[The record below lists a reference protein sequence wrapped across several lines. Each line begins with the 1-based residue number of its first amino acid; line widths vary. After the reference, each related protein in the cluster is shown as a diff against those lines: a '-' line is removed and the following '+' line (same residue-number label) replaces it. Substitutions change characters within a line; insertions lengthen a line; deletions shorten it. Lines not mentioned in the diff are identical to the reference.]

1 MKKTCVL
8 LFGIVFIFIFTG
20 CSFLSSDA
28 PIRHS
33 ESAVESASSQT
44 DTVLS
49 REEPSDFDTNDAS
62 SAESAP
68 SAEEEKELF
77 LDYWNDAHFGNIV
90 NLPCDEDDSPQQYD
104 FWLISSIYLQE
115 KFPDKKEFDA
125 NGYACY
131 PTDYYSDLLHAMFGD
146 SFDYSN
152 YLPKSEN
159 GLTQICDAYDFGYVY
174 AELDSDSIVLDRQTL
189 SCSAKM
195 LWKEPGLV
203 KDLGVWHYTFAIH
216 PENQYSRYLLKH
228 IAGGSLFET
237 TIPFRE

>member
-1 MKKTCVL
+1 MKKSCAF

-33 ESAVESASSQT
+33 ESAVESPSSQA
-44 DTVLS
+44 DTIIS
-49 REEPSDFDTNDAS
+49 REEPSDSDTNDAS

-77 LDYWNDAHFGNIV
+77 LDYWNDTRLGYIV
-90 NLPCDEDDSPQQYD
+90 NIPCDDDDSPQQYE

-125 NGYACY
+125 DGYACY

-174 AELDSDSIVLDRQTL
+174 AELDSDSISSDGQTL

-228 IAGGSLFET
+228 IARDSLF
-237 TIPFRE
+237 

>member
-1 MKKTCVL
+1 MKKSCAF
-8 LFGIVFIFIFTG
+8 LFGIVFIFTG

-33 ESAVESASSQT
+33 ESAVESASSQA
-44 DTVLS
+44 DTILS
-49 REEPSDFDTNDAS
+49 REEPSDSDTNDAS

-77 LDYWNDAHFGNIV
+77 LDYWNDTRLGYIV
-90 NLPCDEDDSPQQYD
+90 NLPCDDDDSPQQYD

-115 KFPDKKEFDA
+115 KFPDKKEFDPD
-125 NGYACY
+125 GYACY

-174 AELDSDSIVLDRQTL
+174 AELDSDSISSDGQTL

-216 PENQYSRYLLKH
+216 PENQYSRYLLL
-228 IAGGSLFET
+228 SLHKSSAT
-237 TIPFRE
+237 Q

>member
-1 MKKTCVL
+1 MKKYYVI

-33 ESAVESASSQT
+33 ESAVESASSQA
-44 DTVLS
+44 DTILS
-49 REEPSDFDTNDAS
+49 HEEPSGSDTNDVP

-68 SAEEEKELF
+68 STEEEKELF
-77 LDYWNDAHFGNIV
+77 LDYWNDTRLGYIV
-90 NLPCDEDDSPQQYD
+90 NLPCDEDDSPQQYE

-125 NGYACY
+125 DGYACY

-152 YLPKSEN
+152 YLPKSED

-174 AELDSDSIVLDRQTL
+174 AELDSDSISSDGQTL

-203 KDLGVWHYTFAIH
+203 KDLGVWHYAFAIH

-228 IAGGSLFET
+228 IAGDSLF
-237 TIPFRE
+237 

>member
-1 MKKTCVL
+1 MKKSCVL
-8 LFGIVFIFIFTG
+8 LFGIVFILSG

-33 ESAVESASSQT
+33 ESAVESPSSQT

-49 REEPSDFDTNDAS
+49 REEPSDSDTNDAS
-62 SAESAP
+62 SAESVP
-68 SAEEEKELF
+68 SAEDEKELF
-77 LDYWNDAHFGNIV
+77 LDFWNDTRLGYIV
-90 NLPCDEDDSPQQYD
+90 NIPCDDDDSPQQYD

-125 NGYACY
+125 DGYACY
-131 PTDYYSDLLHAMFGD
+131 PTDYYSNLLHAMFGD

-174 AELDSDSIVLDRQTL
+174 AELDSDSISSDGQTL

-195 LWKEPGLV
+195 LWKEPGYV
-203 KDLGVWHYTFAIH
+203 KDLGVLHYTFAIH
-216 PENQYSRYLLKH
+216 PENQYSRYLLF
-228 IAGGSLFET
+228 SLHKSSAT
-237 TIPFRE
+237 K

>member
-8 LFGIVFIFIFTG
+8 LFGIVFILSG
-20 CSFLSSDA
+20 CSSPSSDT

-33 ESAVESASSQT
+33 EFAVESASSQT

-49 REEPSDFDTNDAS
+49 REESSDFDTSDAS
-62 SAESAP
+62 SAEGAP

-77 LDYWNDAHFGNIV
+77 LDFWNDAHFGNIV
-90 NLPCDEDDSPQQYD
+90 NIPCDEDDSPQQYD

-125 NGYACY
+125 DGYACY

-174 AELDSDSIVLDRQTL
+174 AELDSDSISSDGQTL

-216 PENQYSRYLLKH
+216 PENQYSRYMLKH
-228 IAGGSLFET
+228 IAGDSLF
-237 TIPFRE
+237 

>member
-1 MKKTCVL
+1 MKKSCAF

-33 ESAVESASSQT
+33 ESAVESPSSQA
-44 DTVLS
+44 DTIIS
-49 REEPSDFDTNDAS
+49 REEPSDSDTNDAS

-77 LDYWNDAHFGNIV
+77 LDYWNDTRLGYIV
-90 NLPCDEDDSPQQYD
+90 NIPCDDDDSPQQYE

-125 NGYACY
+125 DGYACY

-174 AELDSDSIVLDRQTL
+174 AELDSDSISLDGQTL

-195 LWKEPGLV
+195 IWKEPGYV
-203 KDLGVWHYTFAIH
+203 KDLGVLHYTFAIH

-228 IAGGSLFET
+228 IARDSLF
-237 TIPFRE
+237 

>member
-8 LFGIVFIFIFTG
+8 LLGIVFILSG

-33 ESAVESASSQT
+33 ESAVESPSSQT

-49 REEPSDFDTNDAS
+49 REEPSDSDMNNAS

-77 LDYWNDAHFGNIV
+77 LDFWNDTRLGYIV
-90 NLPCDEDDSPQQYD
+90 NIPCDDDDSPQQYE

-131 PTDYYSDLLHAMFGD
+131 PTDYYFKFLQAMFGD

-174 AELDSDSIVLDRQTL
+174 AELDSDSISLDGQTL

-195 LWKEPGLV
+195 IWKEPGYV
-203 KDLGVWHYTFAIH
+203 KDLGVLHYTFAIH
-216 PENQYSRYLLKH
+216 PENQYSRYLLL
-228 IAGGSLFET
+228 SLHKSSAT
-237 TIPFRE
+237 K

>member
-8 LFGIVFIFIFTG
+8 LFGIVFILSG

-62 SAESAP
+62 SAEGVLSE
-68 SAEEEKELF
+68 EEEKELF

-90 NLPCDEDDSPQQYD
+90 NLPCDDDDSPQQYD

-125 NGYACY
+125 DGYACY
-131 PTDYYSDLLHAMFGD
+131 PTDYYFNLLHAMFGD

-174 AELDSDSIVLDRQTL
+174 AELDSDSISSDGQTL

-216 PENQYSRYLLKH
+216 PENQYSRYMLKH
-228 IAGGSLFET
+228 IAGDSLF
-237 TIPFRE
+237 

>member
-1 MKKTCVL
+1 MKKSCAF
-8 LFGIVFIFIFTG
+8 LFGIVFIFTG

-33 ESAVESASSQT
+33 ESAVESASSQA
-44 DTVLS
+44 DTIIS
-49 REEPSDFDTNDAS
+49 HEEPSGSDTNDVS

-90 NLPCDEDDSPQQYD
+90 NLPCDDDDSPQQYD

-115 KFPDKKEFDA
+115 KFPDKKEFDPD
-125 NGYACY
+125 GYACY

-174 AELDSDSIVLDRQTL
+174 AELDSDSISSDGQTL

-228 IAGGSLFET
+228 IARDSLF
-237 TIPFRE
+237 

>member
-8 LFGIVFIFIFTG
+8 LFGIVFILSG
-20 CSFLSSDA
+20 CSFLSSDT

-33 ESAVESASSQT
+33 ESAIESASSQA
-44 DTVLS
+44 DTILS
-49 REEPSDFDTNDAS
+49 REEPSDSDTNDAS
-62 SAESAP
+62 STESAP
-68 SAEEEKELF
+68 STEEEKELF
-77 LDYWNDAHFGNIV
+77 LDYWNDTRLGYIV
-90 NLPCDEDDSPQQYD
+90 NLPCDDDSPQQYD

-125 NGYACY
+125 DGYACY
-131 PTDYYSDLLHAMFGD
+131 PTDYYFNLLHAMFGD

-174 AELDSDSIVLDRQTL
+174 AELDSDSISSDGQTL

-216 PENQYSRYLLKH
+216 PENQYSRYMLKH
-228 IAGGSLFET
+228 IARDSLF
-237 TIPFRE
+237 

>member
-1 MKKTCVL
+1 MKKNCVL
-8 LFGIVFIFIFTG
+8 LFGIVFILSG

-33 ESAVESASSQT
+33 ESAVESPSSQA
-44 DTVLS
+44 DTILS
-49 REEPSDFDTNDAS
+49 HEEPSDSDTNDVPS
-62 SAESAP
+62 VESAP
-68 SAEEEKELF
+68 STEEEKELF

-90 NLPCDEDDSPQQYD
+90 NLPCDDDDSPQQYD

-125 NGYACY
+125 DGYACY

-159 GLTQICDAYDFGYVY
+159 GLPQICDAYDFGYVY
-174 AELDSDSIVLDRQTL
+174 AELDSDSISSDGQTL

-216 PENQYSRYLLKH
+216 PENQYSRYLLL
-228 IAGGSLFET
+228 SLHKSSAT
-237 TIPFRE
+237 Q

>member
-1 MKKTCVL
+1 MKKSYAF

-33 ESAVESASSQT
+33 ESAVESPSSQA
-44 DTVLS
+44 DTILS

-62 SAESAP
+62 SAEGVLSE
-68 SAEEEKELF
+68 EEEKELF
-77 LDYWNDAHFGNIV
+77 LDYWNDAHLGNIV
-90 NLPCDEDDSPQQYD
+90 NLPCDDDDSPQQYD

-125 NGYACY
+125 DGYACY
-131 PTDYYSDLLHAMFGD
+131 PTDYYFNLLRSMFGD

-152 YLPKSEN
+152 YLPKSED

-174 AELDSDSIVLDRQTL
+174 AELDSDSISSDGQTL
-189 SCSAKM
+189 SCSAKI

-203 KDLGVWHYTFAIH
+203 KELGVWHYTFAIH
-216 PENQYSRYLLKH
+216 PENQYSRYMLKH
-228 IAGGSLFET
+228 IAGDSLF
-237 TIPFRE
+237 

>member
-1 MKKTCVL
+1 MKKSCAL
-8 LFGIVFIFIFTG
+8 LFGIVFILSG

-33 ESAVESASSQT
+33 ESAVESPSSQA
-44 DTVLS
+44 DTIIS
-49 REEPSDFDTNDAS
+49 REELSDSDTNDAS

-77 LDYWNDAHFGNIV
+77 LDYWNDTRLGYIV
-90 NLPCDEDDSPQQYD
+90 NIPCDDDDSPQQYE

-115 KFPDKKEFDA
+115 KFPDKKERDA

-131 PTDYYSDLLHAMFGD
+131 PTDYYFNLLRSMFGD

-174 AELDSDSIVLDRQTL
+174 AELDSDSISLDGQTL
-189 SCSAKM
+189 SCRAKM
-195 LWKEPGLV
+195 LWKEPGYV
-203 KDLGVWHYTFAIH
+203 KDLGVLHYTFAIH
-216 PENQYSRYLLKH
+216 PENQYSRYLLL
-228 IAGGSLFET
+228 SLHKSST
-237 TIPFRE
+237 TK

>member
-8 LFGIVFIFIFTG
+8 LFGIACIRSG
-20 CSFLSSDA
+20 CFSPSSDA

-33 ESAVESASSQT
+33 ESAVESAVESASSQA
-44 DTVLS
+44 DTILS
-49 REEPSDFDTNDAS
+49 HEEPSGSDTNDVS

-77 LDYWNDAHFGNIV
+77 LDYWNDTRLGYIV
-90 NLPCDEDDSPQQYD
+90 NLPCDDDDSPQQYD

-125 NGYACY
+125 DGYACY

-174 AELDSDSIVLDRQTL
+174 AELDSDSISLDGQTL

-195 LWKEPGLV
+195 IWKEPGYV
-203 KDLGVWHYTFAIH
+203 KDLGVLHYTFAIH

-228 IAGGSLFET
+228 IARDSLF
-237 TIPFRE
+237 

>member
-8 LFGIVFIFIFTG
+8 LFGIACILSG
-20 CSFLSSDA
+20 CFSPSSDA

-33 ESAVESASSQT
+33 ESAVESAVESASSQA
-44 DTVLS
+44 DTILS
-49 REEPSDFDTNDAS
+49 HEEPSGSDTNDVS

-77 LDYWNDAHFGNIV
+77 LDYWNDTRLGYIV
-90 NLPCDEDDSPQQYD
+90 NLPCDDDDSPQQYD

-125 NGYACY
+125 DGYACY
-131 PTDYYSDLLHAMFGD
+131 PTDYYFNLLRSMFGD

-174 AELDSDSIVLDRQTL
+174 AELDSDSILSDGQTL

-216 PENQYSRYLLKH
+216 PENQYSRYMLKH
-228 IAGGSLFET
+228 IAGDSF
-237 TIPFRE
+237 F

>member
-1 MKKTCVL
+1 MKKSCAF

-33 ESAVESASSQT
+33 ESAVESPSSQT

-49 REEPSDFDTNDAS
+49 REEPSDSDTNDAS
-62 SAESAP
+62 SAESVP
-68 SAEEEKELF
+68 SAEDEKELF
-77 LDYWNDAHFGNIV
+77 LDFWNDTRLGYIV
-90 NLPCDEDDSPQQYD
+90 NIPCDDDDSPQQYD

-125 NGYACY
+125 DGYACY
-131 PTDYYSDLLHAMFGD
+131 PTDYYSNLLHAMFGD

-174 AELDSDSIVLDRQTL
+174 AELDSDSISSDGQTL

-195 LWKEPGLV
+195 LWKEPGYV
-203 KDLGVWHYTFAIH
+203 KDLGVLHYTFAIH
-216 PENQYSRYLLKH
+216 PENQYSRYLLL
-228 IAGGSLFET
+228 SLRKSSAT
-237 TIPFRE
+237 K

>member
-1 MKKTCVL
+1 MKKSCAF
-8 LFGIVFIFIFTG
+8 LFGIVFILSG

-33 ESAVESASSQT
+33 ESAVGSASSQA
-44 DTVLS
+44 DTILS
-49 REEPSDFDTNDAS
+49 REEPSGSDTNDVS

-68 SAEEEKELF
+68 STEEEKELF

-90 NLPCDEDDSPQQYD
+90 NLPCDDDDSSQQYD

-125 NGYACY
+125 DGYACY

-152 YLPKSEN
+152 YLPKSED

-174 AELDSDSIVLDRQTL
+174 AELDSDSISSDGQTL

-203 KDLGVWHYTFAIH
+203 KDLGVWRYAFAIH
-216 PENQYSRYLLKH
+216 PENQYSRYLLL
-228 IAGGSLFET
+228 SLHKSSAT
-237 TIPFRE
+237 Q

>member
-1 MKKTCVL
+1 MKKSCVL
-8 LFGIVFIFIFTG
+8 LLGIVFILSG

-33 ESAVESASSQT
+33 ESAVESASSQA
-44 DTVLS
+44 DTIIS

-77 LDYWNDAHFGNIV
+77 LNFWNDAHLGYIV
-90 NLPCDEDDSPQQYD
+90 NLPCDDDDSPQQYE

-131 PTDYYSDLLHAMFGD
+131 PTDYYLNFLHAMFGD

-174 AELDSDSIVLDRQTL
+174 AELDSDSISIDGQTL

-195 LWKEPGLV
+195 IWKEPGYV

-228 IAGGSLFET
+228 IAGDSLF
-237 TIPFRE
+237 

>member
-1 MKKTCVL
+1 MKKSCAF

-33 ESAVESASSQT
+33 ESAVESASSQA
-44 DTVLS
+44 DTILS
-49 REEPSDFDTNDAS
+49 REEPSDSDTNDAS
-62 SAESAP
+62 STESAP
-68 SAEEEKELF
+68 STEEEKELF
-77 LDYWNDAHFGNIV
+77 LDYWNDTRLGYIV
-90 NLPCDEDDSPQQYD
+90 NLPCDDDSPQQYD

-125 NGYACY
+125 DGYACY
-131 PTDYYSDLLHAMFGD
+131 PTDYYFNLLHAMFGD

-174 AELDSDSIVLDRQTL
+174 AELDSDSISSDGQTL

-216 PENQYSRYLLKH
+216 PENQYSRYMLKH
-228 IAGGSLFET
+228 IARDSLF
-237 TIPFRE
+237 

>member
-8 LFGIVFIFIFTG
+8 LFGIVFILSG
-20 CSFLSSDA
+20 CFSPSSDA

-33 ESAVESASSQT
+33 ESAVESASSQA

-49 REEPSDFDTNDAS
+49 HEEPSGSDTNDVS

-68 SAEEEKELF
+68 STEEEKELF

-90 NLPCDEDDSPQQYD
+90 NLPCDDDDSPQQYD

-115 KFPDKKEFDA
+115 KFPDKKEIDA

-131 PTDYYSDLLHAMFGD
+131 PTDYYFNLLRSMFGD

-174 AELDSDSIVLDRQTL
+174 AELDSDSISLDGQTL

-228 IAGGSLFET
+228 IAGDSLF
-237 TIPFRE
+237 

>member
-8 LFGIVFIFIFTG
+8 LLGIVFILSG

-33 ESAVESASSQT
+33 ESAVESASSQA
-44 DTVLS
+44 DTILS
-49 REEPSDFDTNDAS
+49 REEPSGSDTNDVS

-68 SAEEEKELF
+68 STEEEKELF

-90 NLPCDEDDSPQQYD
+90 NLPCDDDDSSQQYD

-125 NGYACY
+125 DGYACY

-152 YLPKSEN
+152 YLPKSED

-174 AELDSDSIVLDRQTL
+174 AELDSDSISSDGQTL

-203 KDLGVWHYTFAIH
+203 KDLGVWRYAFAIH
-216 PENQYSRYLLKH
+216 PENQYSRYLLL
-228 IAGGSLFET
+228 SLHKSSAT
-237 TIPFRE
+237 Q

>member
-8 LFGIVFIFIFTG
+8 LFGIACILSG
-20 CSFLSSDA
+20 CSFLSSNA

-49 REEPSDFDTNDAS
+49 REESSDFDTNDAS

-77 LDYWNDAHFGNIV
+77 LDFWNDAHFGNIV
-90 NLPCDEDDSPQQYD
+90 NIPCDEDDSPQQYD

-125 NGYACY
+125 DGYACY

-152 YLPKSEN
+152 YLPKSED

-174 AELDSDSIVLDRQTL
+174 AELDSDSILSDGQTL

-216 PENQYSRYLLKH
+216 PENQYSRYMLKH
-228 IAGGSLFET
+228 IAT
-237 TIPFRE
+237 TF

>member
-1 MKKTCVL
+1 MKKSYVI
-8 LFGIVFIFIFTG
+8 LFGIVFIFVFTG

-49 REEPSDFDTNDAS
+49 REEPSDSDMNNAS

-77 LDYWNDAHFGNIV
+77 LDFWNDTHLGYIV
-90 NLPCDEDDSPQQYD
+90 NIPCDDDDSPQQYE

-131 PTDYYSDLLHAMFGD
+131 PTDYYFKFLQAMFGD

-174 AELDSDSIVLDRQTL
+174 AELDSDSISLDGQTL

-195 LWKEPGLV
+195 IWKEPGYV
-203 KDLGVWHYTFAIH
+203 KDLGVLHYTFAIH
-216 PENQYSRYLLKH
+216 PENQYSRYLLL
-228 IAGGSLFET
+228 SLHKSSAT
-237 TIPFRE
+237 K

>member
-1 MKKTCVL
+1 MKKSCAF
-8 LFGIVFIFIFTG
+8 LFGIVFIFVFTG

-33 ESAVESASSQT
+33 ESAVESASSQA
-44 DTVLS
+44 DTILS
-49 REEPSDFDTNDAS
+49 REEPSGSDTNDVP

-68 SAEEEKELF
+68 STEEEKELF
-77 LDYWNDAHFGNIV
+77 LDYWNDARFGNIV
-90 NLPCDEDDSPQQYD
+90 NLPCDDDDSPQQYD

-125 NGYACY
+125 DGYACY

-152 YLPKSEN
+152 YLPKSED

-174 AELDSDSIVLDRQTL
+174 AELDSDSILSDGQTL

-195 LWKEPGLV
+195 IWKEPGYV
-203 KDLGVWHYTFAIH
+203 KDLGVLHYTFAIH

-228 IAGGSLFET
+228 IARDSF
-237 TIPFRE
+237 F

>member
-1 MKKTCVL
+1 MKKSYVI
-8 LFGIVFIFIFTG
+8 LFGIVFIFVFTG

-33 ESAVESASSQT
+33 ESAVESASSQA
-44 DTVLS
+44 DTILS
-49 REEPSDFDTNDAS
+49 REEPSGSDTNDVS

-68 SAEEEKELF
+68 STEEEKELF

-90 NLPCDEDDSPQQYD
+90 NLPCDDDDSSQQYD

-125 NGYACY
+125 DGYACY

-152 YLPKSEN
+152 YLPKSED
-159 GLTQICDAYDFGYVY
+159 GLTQICDAYDFG
-174 AELDSDSIVLDRQTL
+174 
-189 SCSAKM
+189 
-195 LWKEPGLV
+195 
-203 KDLGVWHYTFAIH
+203 
-216 PENQYSRYLLKH
+216 
-228 IAGGSLFET
+228 
-237 TIPFRE
+237 

>member
-1 MKKTCVL
+1 MKKSYVI
-8 LFGIVFIFIFTG
+8 LFGIVFIFVFTG

-33 ESAVESASSQT
+33 ESAVESASSQA
-44 DTVLS
+44 DTILS
-49 REEPSDFDTNDAS
+49 REEPSGSDTNDVS

-68 SAEEEKELF
+68 STEEEKGLF

-90 NLPCDEDDSPQQYD
+90 NLPCDDDDSPQQYD

-125 NGYACY
+125 DGYACY
-131 PTDYYSDLLHAMFGD
+131 PTDYYFNLLRSMFGD

-174 AELDSDSIVLDRQTL
+174 AELDSDSISSDGQTL

-203 KDLGVWHYTFAIH
+203 KDLGVWRYAFAIH
-216 PENQYSRYLLKH
+216 PENQYSRYLLL
-228 IAGGSLFET
+228 SLHKSSAT
-237 TIPFRE
+237 K

>member
-1 MKKTCVL
+1 MKKSCAFF
-8 LFGIVFIFIFTG
+8 FGIVFIFIFTG

-33 ESAVESASSQT
+33 ESAVESASSQA
-44 DTVLS
+44 DTILS
-49 REEPSDFDTNDAS
+49 REEPSDSDTNDAS
-62 SAESAP
+62 STESAP
-68 SAEEEKELF
+68 STEEEKELF
-77 LDYWNDAHFGNIV
+77 LDYWNDTRLGYIV
-90 NLPCDEDDSPQQYD
+90 NLPCDDDSPQQYD

-125 NGYACY
+125 DGYACY
-131 PTDYYSDLLHAMFGD
+131 PTDYYFNLLHAMFGD

-174 AELDSDSIVLDRQTL
+174 AELDSDSISSDGQTL

-216 PENQYSRYLLKH
+216 PENQYSRYMLKH
-228 IAGGSLFET
+228 IARDSLF
-237 TIPFRE
+237 

>member
-8 LFGIVFIFIFTG
+8 LFGIVFILSG
-20 CSFLSSDA
+20 CSFLSSDI

-33 ESAVESASSQT
+33 ESAVESASSQA
-44 DTVLS
+44 DTILS
-49 REEPSDFDTNDAS
+49 REEPSGSDTNDVP

-77 LDYWNDAHFGNIV
+77 LDYWNDTRLGNIV
-90 NLPCDEDDSPQQYD
+90 NLPCDDDDSPQQYD
-104 FWLISSIYLQE
+104 FWLISSIYLQK

-131 PTDYYSDLLHAMFGD
+131 PTDYYINLLRSMFGD
-146 SFDYSN
+146 SIDYST

-174 AELDSDSIVLDRQTL
+174 AELDSDSISSDGQTL

-216 PENQYSRYLLKH
+216 PENQYSRYMLKH
-228 IAGGSLFET
+228 IAGDSLF
-237 TIPFRE
+237 

>member
-1 MKKTCVL
+1 MKKSCAF

-33 ESAVESASSQT
+33 ESAVESPSSQP
-44 DTVLS
+44 DTILS
-49 REEPSDFDTNDAS
+49 REEPSDSDTNDAS

-68 SAEEEKELF
+68 STEEEKELF
-77 LDYWNDAHFGNIV
+77 LDYWNDTHLGNIV
-90 NLPCDEDDSPQQYD
+90 NIPCDDDDSPQQYE

-131 PTDYYSDLLHAMFGD
+131 PTDYYINLLRSMFGD
-146 SFDYSN
+146 SFDYSS

-174 AELDSDSIVLDRQTL
+174 AELDSDSILSDGQTL

-228 IAGGSLFET
+228 IAGDSLF
-237 TIPFRE
+237 

>member
-1 MKKTCVL
+1 MKKSCAF

-33 ESAVESASSQT
+33 ESAVESPSSQAAT
-44 DTVLS
+44 ILS
-49 REEPSDFDTNDAS
+49 REEPSGSDTNDVS

-68 SAEEEKELF
+68 STEEEKELF
-77 LDYWNDAHFGNIV
+77 LDYWNDARFGNIV
-90 NLPCDEDDSPQQYD
+90 NLPCDDDDSPQQYD

-125 NGYACY
+125 DGYACY

-152 YLPKSEN
+152 YLPKSED

-174 AELDSDSIVLDRQTL
+174 AELDSDSILSDGQTL

-195 LWKEPGLV
+195 IWKEPGYV
-203 KDLGVWHYTFAIH
+203 KDLGVLHYTFAIH

-228 IAGGSLFET
+228 IARDSLF
-237 TIPFRE
+237 

>member
-8 LFGIVFIFIFTG
+8 LLGIVFILSG

-49 REEPSDFDTNDAS
+49 REEPSDSDMNNAS

-77 LDYWNDAHFGNIV
+77 LDFWNDTHLGYIV
-90 NLPCDEDDSPQQYD
+90 NIPCDDDDSPQQYE

-131 PTDYYSDLLHAMFGD
+131 PTDYYFKFLQAMFGD

-174 AELDSDSIVLDRQTL
+174 AELDSDSISLDGQTL

-195 LWKEPGLV
+195 LWKEPGYV
-203 KDLGVWHYTFAIH
+203 KDLGVLHYTFAIH
-216 PENQYSRYLLKH
+216 PENQYSRYLLL
-228 IAGGSLFET
+228 SLHKSSAT
-237 TIPFRE
+237 K

>member
-1 MKKTCVL
+1 MKKSCAF

-33 ESAVESASSQT
+33 ESAVESPSSQA
-44 DTVLS
+44 DTILS
-49 REEPSDFDTNDAS
+49 REEPSGSDTNDVS

-68 SAEEEKELF
+68 STEEEKELF

-90 NLPCDEDDSPQQYD
+90 NLPCDDDDSPQQYD

-125 NGYACY
+125 DGYACY
-131 PTDYYSDLLHAMFGD
+131 PTDYYSNLLHAMFGD

-174 AELDSDSIVLDRQTL
+174 AELDSDSISSDGQTL

-203 KDLGVWHYTFAIH
+203 KDLGVWHYTFAIY

-228 IAGGSLFET
+228 IAT
-237 TIPFRE
+237 TF

>member
-1 MKKTCVL
+1 MKKSCAF

-33 ESAVESASSQT
+33 ESAVEFPSSQA
-44 DTVLS
+44 DTILS
-49 REEPSDFDTNDAS
+49 REEPSDSDTNDVS
-62 SAESAP
+62 SAESAS

-77 LDYWNDAHFGNIV
+77 LDFWNDAHLGYIV
-90 NLPCDEDDSPQQYD
+90 NIPCDDDDSPQQYE

-115 KFPDKKEFDA
+115 KFPDKKEMDA

-131 PTDYYSDLLHAMFGD
+131 PTDYYFNFLQAMFGD

-174 AELDSDSIVLDRQTL
+174 AELDSDSISLDGQTL
-189 SCSAKM
+189 SCRAKM
-195 LWKEPGLV
+195 IWKEPGYV
-203 KDLGVWHYTFAIH
+203 KDLGVLHYTFAIH
-216 PENQYSRYLLKH
+216 PENQYSRYLLL
-228 IAGGSLFET
+228 SLHKSSAT
-237 TIPFRE
+237 K

>member
-1 MKKTCVL
+1 MKKSCVL
-8 LFGIVFIFIFTG
+8 LFGIVFILSG

-33 ESAVESASSQT
+33 ESAVESASSQA

-49 REEPSDFDTNDAS
+49 HEEPSGSDTNDVS

-68 SAEEEKELF
+68 STEEEKELF

-90 NLPCDEDDSPQQYD
+90 NLPCDDDDSPQQYD

-125 NGYACY
+125 DGYACY

-152 YLPKSEN
+152 YLPKSED

-174 AELDSDSIVLDRQTL
+174 AELDSDSISLDGQTL

-228 IAGGSLFET
+228 IAT
-237 TIPFRE
+237 TF

>member
-1 MKKTCVL
+1 MKKYYVI
-8 LFGIVFIFIFTG
+8 LFGIVFIFVFTG

-33 ESAVESASSQT
+33 ESAVESASSQA
-44 DTVLS
+44 DTILS
-49 REEPSDFDTNDAS
+49 HEEPSGSDTNDVS

-68 SAEEEKELF
+68 STEEEKELF

-90 NLPCDEDDSPQQYD
+90 NLPCDDDDSSQQYD

-125 NGYACY
+125 DGYACY

-174 AELDSDSIVLDRQTL
+174 AELDSDSISSDGQTL

-203 KDLGVWHYTFAIH
+203 KDLGVWRYAFAIH
-216 PENQYSRYLLKH
+216 PENQYSRYLLL
-228 IAGGSLFET
+228 SLHKSSAT
-237 TIPFRE
+237 Q

>member
-1 MKKTCVL
+1 MKKYYVF
-8 LFGIVFIFIFTG
+8 LFGIIFIFIFTG
-20 CSFLSSDA
+20 CSFLSFNSPISYSEFDVGSSSSETDNIIPHEEDSSSDNNN
-28 PIRHS
+28 
-33 ESAVESASSQT
+33 V
-44 DTVLS
+44 
-49 REEPSDFDTNDAS
+49 S

-77 LDYWNDAHFGNIV
+77 LDYWNDTHRGYIV
-90 NLPCDEDDSPQQYD
+90 NIPCDDDDSPQQYE

-115 KFPDKKEFDA
+115 KFPDKKEIDA

-131 PTDYYSDLLHAMFGD
+131 PTDYYFNLLRSMFGD

-174 AELDSDSIVLDRQTL
+174 AELDSDSISLDGQTL

-195 LWKEPGLV
+195 IWKEPGYV
-203 KDLGVWHYTFAIH
+203 KDLGVLHYTFAIH
-216 PENQYSRYLLKH
+216 PENQYSRYLLL
-228 IAGGSLFET
+228 SLHKSSAT
-237 TIPFRE
+237 K